1 MDAATLATT
10 GAGVLIGYALGK
22 AAKIV
27 VTVIGVFLLA
37 LVLLERG
44 GYITVHWSRVMDA
57 LNVVTDQLKTLDPE
71 ALAKIGLPLAG
82 LGVGL
87 YLGLKH

>member
-1 MDAATLATT
+1 VDATTLAATGAT
-10 GAGVLIGYALGK
+10 VLIGYALGK

-27 VTVIGVFLLA
+27 VTLIGVFLLA
-37 LVLLERG
+37 LILLERG
-44 GYITVHWSRVMDA
+44 GYIAVNWSRVVDA
-57 LNVVTDQLKTLDPE
+57 LNGLMEQLKTLAPE

-82 LGVGL
+82 LSVGL

>member
-1 MDAATLATT
+1 VDATTLAATGAT
-10 GAGVLIGYALGK
+10 VLIGYALGK

-27 VTVIGVFLLA
+27 VTLIGVFLLA
-37 LVLLERG
+37 LILLERG
-44 GYITVHWSRVMDA
+44 GYIAVNWSRVVDA
-57 LNVVTDQLKTLDPE
+57 LNGLMEQLKTLAPE

-82 LGVGL
+82 LSAGL